1 MKYSHP
7 YQAAWA
13 FWSRR
18 RQANQDPAPYHTHTH
33 SHARAQ
39 ATAAGW
45 GLCLPALPVSPPP
58 PRHSAH
64 KQARARS
71 PRAPTAKRSEG
82 GAWGSRR
89 PGTALASP
97 PLASEQLPPT
107 PRVSP
112 WTEGSSCPLPSQR
125 QNTLPLSLLAV
136 DAPSR
141 RIRSGKAR
149 GGSRCKRKVTEGG
162 RKREGARPEAIDGS
176 KRANPSRAP
185 ARDPQPQSPGL
196 LAGGA
201 WRGSELLA
209 LLPKGREATASQPVL
224 FRAGKAGGKNR
235 SGFQK

>member
-1 MKYSHP
+1 MKQPGH
-7 YQAAWA
+7 
-13 FWSRR
+13 FGSRW
-18 RQANQDPAPYHTHTH
+18 RQANQDPPPYHTH

-45 GLCLPALPVSPPP
+45 GLCLPAQPVSPPL

-97 PLASEQLPPT
+97 PLASEQLPP

-112 WTEGSSCPLPSQR
+112 WTEGSSCPLPSPR

-141 RIRSGKAR
+141 RTCSGKAR
-149 GGSRCKRKVTEGG
+149 GRSRCKRKVTEGG
-162 RKREGARPEAIDGS
+162 RKGEGARPEAIDGS
-176 KRANPSRAP
+176 ERANPSRAP

-196 LAGGA
+196 LAGG
-201 WRGSELLA
+201 
-209 LLPKGREATASQPVL
+209 V
-224 FRAGKAGGKNR
+224 
-235 SGFQK
+235 